1 MRLTQQTN
9 YAVRALMYCA
19 VNPDKPSRVAD
30 IAASF
35 DMSETHLFKIMK
47 VLVDGN
53 LIKTIR
59 GRNGGVMLARPAEEI
74 SVGEVVRTAEES
86 FLLAECFDSGRKDCP
101 LIMSCGFNGLLHEAL
116 EAFMEV
122 LDAKTIA
129 DLSEDRFGMRNL
141 LNIEAGSQSVAATA

>member
-19 VNPDKPSRVAD
+19 ANPERPSKVAD

-47 VLVDGN
+47 VLVDAN
-53 LIKTIR
+53 LIRTIR
-59 GRNGGVMLARPAEEI
+59 GRNGGVMLAREPETMT
-74 SVGEVVRTAEES
+74 VGEVVRAAEES

-101 LIMSCGFNGLLHEAL
+101 LITSCGFNGILHEAL
-116 EAFMEV
+116 EAFMDV
-122 LDAKTIA
+122 LDTKTIA
-129 DLSEDRFGMRNL
+129 DLSEDRPSLRNL
-141 LNIEAGSQSVAATA
+141 LKIDEIDQKVAAAS